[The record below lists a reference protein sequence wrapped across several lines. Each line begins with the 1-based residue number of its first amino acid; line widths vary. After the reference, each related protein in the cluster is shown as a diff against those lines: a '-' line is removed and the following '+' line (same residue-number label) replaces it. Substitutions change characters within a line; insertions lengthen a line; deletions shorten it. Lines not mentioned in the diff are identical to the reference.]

1 VSDLRIALEHERA
14 IILHGD
20 SARLGTVLEPN
31 SIDAIVT
38 DPTAGIAFMGRGW
51 DGDKGGRDAWI
62 AWLHD
67 LMRPAFD
74 ALKPGGHALVWAL
87 PRTSHWTATALEDCG
102 FEIRDIVMHVF
113 ATGFPKSLDVSKA
126 IDAELGA
133 TREVTGTGASG
144 QTAGMQQLG
153 PSGIK
158 GGEYERRDEPA
169 TDEARTWDGFGTA
182 LKPNA
187 EHWILCRKPFAA
199 SVARNV
205 LAFGTGAL
213 NIDACRVGDPP
224 VAVHSGAKGADGP
237 GAGIYGASG
246 KYTTEPNAK
255 GRWPSHIA
263 FSHADRCVED
273 SCVPECPVAMLDEQS
288 GVTKDGVA
296 VNRNRLPGTMTSWLG
311 TRASQTGDDVG
322 YGGEGG
328 ASRFFFVAKPYRD
341 EKNAGLDH
349 IPTMTRAQQTER
361 KEGSAGSQHARA
373 GAGSRAGSANTH
385 PTVKPIALMR
395 WLVRLITPPGGVVL
409 DPFAGSGTT
418 GIAALDEG
426 MSFVGCELGEDPRYV
441 EILVGRIRNALGIG
455 AKYADDLEDPAV
467 ENSAEF
473 AGE

>member
-1 VSDLRIALEHERA
+1 MSELRIAFEHERA

-20 SARLGTVLEPN
+20 SAQLGDVLEPN

-38 DPTAGIAFMGRGW
+38 DPPAGIAFMGRGW
-51 DGDKGGRDAWI
+51 DGDKGGRGEWI
-62 AWLHD
+62 AWLRD

-87 PRTSHWTATALEDCG
+87 PRTSHWTTTALEDCG

-133 TREVTGTGASG
+133 TRPITGTGTSG

-158 GGEYERRDEPA
+158 GGEYDRRDEPA
-169 TDEARTWDGFGTA
+169 TDEARAWDGFGTA

-187 EHWILCRKPFAA
+187 EHWILCRKPFAS

-224 VAVHSGAKGADGP
+224 AAVHSGAKGADGP

-246 KYTTEPNAK
+246 KYTTEPNAN

-263 FSHADRCVED
+263 FSHLEECADDACADGCAVRE
-273 SCVPECPVAMLDEQS
+273 LDAQS
-288 GVTKDGVA
+288 GMSRDGVA
-296 VNRNRLPGTMTSWLG
+296 VNRNREAGTMSSWFG
-311 TRASQTGDDVG
+311 TRPSQTGEDVG
-322 YGGEGG
+322 YGGFGG
-328 ASRFFFVAKPYRD
+328 ASRFFFTAKPYRD
-341 EKNAGLDH
+341 EKNAGLGH
-349 IPTMTRAQQTER
+349 MPEVGGGEATGRV
-361 KEGSAGSQHARA
+361 EGSIGTRNPRA
-373 GAGSRAGSANTH
+373 GANRGGGARNVH
-385 PTVKPIALMR
+385 PTVKPITLMR
-395 WLVRLITPPGGVVL
+395 WLVRLVTPPGGVVL

-441 EILVGRIRNALGIG
+441 EILVGRIRNALGM
-455 AKYADDLEDPAV
+455 PV
-467 ENSAEF
+467 SAEIDTEISTTNPVDP
-473 AGE
+473 GY